1 MCWETISVPSGF
13 VVDLFINLSHLFSR
27 EVWPQTLIISIRLKN
42 HKLDALVNKA
52 APWPWDFCIAVI
64 FRPIRMD
71 KSHMPDLMC
80 HPDSKTPTVKQQSLR
95 VCEPRGPQYK
105 NIIDKQSVI
114 LISPSMISIVSETE
128 KLLLIIRGKRF
139 SSSLSKHWE
148 NSSPHTISP
157 YLVIS

>member
-1 MCWETISVPSGF
+1 
-13 VVDLFINLSHLFSR
+13 
-27 EVWPQTLIISIRLKN
+27 
-42 HKLDALVNKA
+42 
-52 APWPWDFCIAVI
+52 
-64 FRPIRMD
+64 
-71 KSHMPDLMC
+71 MPDLMC

-139 SSSLSKHWE
+139 SSSLSKH
-148 NSSPHTISP
+148 
-157 YLVIS
+157 